1 MLLTSSLLFVELVEE
16 LYTLH
21 GERPPAIFRHGR
33 RSFAATCQI
42 TREGGATIDICFV
55 VFGSIAL
62 FSLHARG
69 SSL

>member
-1 MLLTSSLLFVELVEE
+1 MLLTSLIFVELVE

-33 RSFAATCQI
+33 RSCAAICQI
-42 TREGGATIDICFV
+42 VREDVAIIDICM
-55 VFGSIAL
+55 VFFCSIAL
-62 FSLHARG
+62 FSMHARG

>member
-1 MLLTSSLLFVELVEE
+1 MLLTSLIFVELVEE

-21 GERPPAIFRHGR
+21 GERSPAMFRHGR
-33 RSFAATCQI
+33 RSCAATCQI
-42 TREGGATIDICFV
+42 TREDGATINICMV